1 MSPRGDAQPVVAN
14 LCWLGLK
21 DTRQVGR
28 VDKDDNSKDDNLGDK
43 DIHSGMDGKPPTEK
57 ATNLDFFFGEECNF
71 GFLLERKTKNKK
83 LFLMLFSRQK
93 KTILCIDLMESMR
106 T

>member
-1 MSPRGDAQPVVAN
+1 MVAD

-21 DTRQVGR
+21 DTKQAGR
-28 VDKDDNSKDDNLGDK
+28 VDKDDNYKDDNLGDK

-57 ATNLDFFFGEECNF
+57 AASLYFFSSEECSS
-71 GFLLERKTKNKK
+71 GFFLEKKTKIIKIII
-83 LFLMLFSRQK
+83 MLLARRK
-93 KTILCIDLMESMR
+93 KTILHVDLMGSIR